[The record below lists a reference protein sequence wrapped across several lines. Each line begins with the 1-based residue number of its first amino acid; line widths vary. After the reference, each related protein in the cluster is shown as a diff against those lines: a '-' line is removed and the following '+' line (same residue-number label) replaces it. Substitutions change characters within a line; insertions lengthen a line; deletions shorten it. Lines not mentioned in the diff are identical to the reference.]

1 MKSIGNEMD
10 GASIG
15 NTRRHFNA
23 SRALYR
29 LSNNIGMAFSAAV
42 QDDCRQAVA
51 RTFGDP
57 NVDLSGVTKGH
68 IANTLQRARE
78 LSEIGKPILIAQDTT
93 GLNYTTQKQKEGI
106 GPIGSKGS
114 GYLSHSALMLSPRGL
129 PLGVVSNTIWSR
141 STTEL
146 SSVFFANSSVKNMAE
161 NLLCPEAKESLR
173 WTDTVQNVQSILPA
187 DLSFLF
193 IQDREADIFEF
204 LAQPRRESVHLL
216 VRAAQPRTVIVEIN
230 GVKSTQS
237 TLLVA
242 ARGAEVLGTL
252 KIDVPRKADSA
263 ARVAELSVRVC
274 QCKVQPPRYWS
285 AAKKVEYG
293 EILISVISV
302 REENPPVGKDP
313 IDWTLLSTTPIMTFE
328 EAVQVVKYYT
338 YRWRIERLHYGL
350 KSGLHIEDLQF
361 MEFQTMCNIIG
372 LYYITAWYVMLL
384 AYIAR
389 EEGESAA
396 VNWLDEDQLTI
407 LELSEGKPI
416 TTVKEA
422 VTAVAVLGGYTSYKN
437 SPPPG
442 LKVIWDGLR
451 ALHQRMVVF
460 ELLRDNPDRLKR
472 T

>member
-1 MKSIGNEMD
+1 
-10 GASIG
+10 
-15 NTRRHFNA
+15 
-23 SRALYR
+23 
-29 LSNNIGMAFSAAV
+29 
-42 QDDCRQAVA
+42 
-51 RTFGDP
+51 
-57 NVDLSGVTKGH
+57 
-68 IANTLQRARE
+68 
-78 LSEIGKPILIAQDTT
+78 
-93 GLNYTTQKQKEGI
+93 
-106 GPIGSKGS
+106 
-114 GYLSHSALMLSPRGL
+114 
-129 PLGVVSNTIWSR
+129 
-141 STTEL
+141 
-146 SSVFFANSSVKNMAE
+146 MAE

-173 WTDTVQNVQSILPA
+173 WTDTVQNVQSILPT